1 VKDAGDL
8 TDSATVDIA
17 VKNVIHATTLTL
29 NTITNA
35 PWGNPVTV
43 TGKLTDNSASGAGIG
58 GATIAFDG
66 TGADNL
72 PDVVTN
78 ADGTF
83 TATGASPATVATG
96 WKVQAHFASNTEYSG
111 SNSIV
116 QSYSTTKHS
125 VGSSITAKTSV
136 AWGQPN
142 TFTVTL
148 KDTATQLPLQGVTVS
163 FDGTGATSV
172 PSVVTDSAGKAI
184 GTGNSPN
191 SVATGW
197 TYQAHFAGN
206 SLYNKKDTGIG
217 TYSTVKHSVSA
228 SVTAAKPSVPWG
240 QPNTFNATLIDTATG
255 LPLQG
260 VTVSFDGTG
269 AISIPNAVTGTNGKA
284 AGTGNSPN
292 SVATGWTY
300 QAHFAGDDLYNKAD
314 SAIKTYSTTKHS
326 VSLTLNLTP
335 TSVTHGALYKVSGV
349 LKDNSA
355 AGAPI
360 SSTTITFTADSPITI
375 ADQTTD
381 ATGTYTIKPIAP
393 STPGTYNIQSHFAT
407 DNLYSAK
414 DSPIKTLTVS

>member
-1 VKDAGDL
+1 
-8 TDSATVDIA
+8 
-17 VKNVIHATTLTL
+17 
-29 NTITNA
+29 
-35 PWGNPVTV
+35 
-43 TGKLTDNSASGAGIG
+43 
-58 GATIAFDG
+58 
-66 TGADNL
+66 
-72 PDVVTN
+72 
-78 ADGTF
+78 
-83 TATGASPATVATG
+83 
-96 WKVQAHFASNTEYSG
+96 
-111 SNSIV
+111 
-116 QSYSTTKHS
+116 
-125 VGSSITAKTSV
+125 
-136 AWGQPN
+136 
-142 TFTVTL
+142 
-148 KDTATQLPLQGVTVS
+148 
-163 FDGTGATSV
+163 
-172 PSVVTDSAGKAI
+172 
-184 GTGNSPN
+184 
-191 SVATGW
+191 
-197 TYQAHFAGN
+197 FAGN
-206 SLYNKKDTGIG
+206 SLYNKKDTDIK
-217 TYSTVKHSVSA
+217 TYATTKHSVTA

-240 QPNTFNATLIDTATG
+240 QPNTFTATLIDTATG

-269 AISIPNAVTGTNGKA
+269 AISIPNAVTGSDGKA
-284 AGTGNSPN
+284 TGTGNSPN